1 MSFIRFVVWFIIGFV
16 IGIAA
21 ISAAEAQEPEQFKAF
36 PGDYGAICMPDAQ
49 RYLELNE
56 YKEVQFWINGDGTH
70 KWSLY
75 ENKES
80 WFLAMHNAVNQIT
93 CFFDKGDVAQE
104 G

>member
-1 MSFIRFVVWFIIGFV
+1 MKTGIWFAIGVAVGMLVMST
-16 IGIAA
+16 AK
-21 ISAAEAQEPEQFKAF
+21 AEETEQFQAF
-36 PGDYGAICMPDAQ
+36 QGNYGSVCMPDAQ

-75 ENKES
+75 ENKDS
-80 WFLAMHNAVNQIT
+80 WLLAMHNAVNQIT

>member
-1 MSFIRFVVWFIIGFV
+1 MPKWFKAMLVVAAAMFAGFFVLD
-16 IGIAA
+16 AK
-21 ISAAEAQEPEQFKAF
+21 AEEPEQFNAF

-49 RYLELNE
+49 RYLEVNE
-56 YKEVQFWINGDGTH
+56 YKEVHFWINGDGTH

-104 G
+104 S